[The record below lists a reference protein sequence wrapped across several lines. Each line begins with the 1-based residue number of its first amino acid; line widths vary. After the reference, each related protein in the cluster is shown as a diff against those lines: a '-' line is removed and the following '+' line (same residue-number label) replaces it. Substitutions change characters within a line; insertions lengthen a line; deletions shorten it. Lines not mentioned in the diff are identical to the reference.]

1 MDEDDDQNDQS
12 QGVLGSSNG
21 SGSII
26 SIKIKKKDNNYIS
39 VRMRKS
45 KGTISPIFS
54 PIKLIIVIIFTVICL
69 ILSYFIEDSIGVIKE
84 LFRFSNSVAVIS
96 ISINTFNSLN
106 PFGLNYGP
114 PNFIS
119 VKISRAQAN
128 PVYDILFQEQIKEF
142 YNSPK
147 IKEYLSDRFT

>member
-1 MDEDDDQNDQS
+1 M
-12 QGVLGSSNG
+12 L
-21 SGSII
+21 
-26 SIKIKKKDNNYIS
+26 
-39 VRMRKS
+39 
-45 KGTISPIFS
+45 
-54 PIKLIIVIIFTVICL
+54 LIIVIIFTVICL

-84 LFRFSNSVAVIS
+84 LFRFSSSVAVIS